1 MTPYTNTSKSHQQA
15 WNSNPTSSATPIP
28 SPLMKHMMK
37 MQKKTMIENCSFAL
51 LINDILLKM
60 NLNNRKNMSTMN
72 CTSDINTDYCM
83 NPIKMKKRNMPIQ
96 RWRCCFSG
104 PFPWDHQDEGMI
116 SFNVR
121 CCSPG
126 AIHLQRPVGSLPKTR
141 WFDCRTRRW
150 LGCLDGK
157 TAGEIGSEEPHGFSS
172 YFLLLTKKSGI
183 RWGRSQLCKKS
194 FVFGVHFGLE
204 YNCTVFVSKPC
215 VYLSP
220 RIWVMDACWFSS
232 ACRFGTVRHRTTK
245 NRWFQ
250 KLVLPSLKHTRTM
263 SMIPSLKKAIG
274 KVDTIQWCISDD
286 PMVLPSLKQFS
297 FADLEGVPA
306 YSQGGV
312 WLKLTNG
319 GSSSKRKVPRKNE
332 AKLDT
337 INQHEDVSVTSQ

>member
-150 LGCLDGK
+150 LGCK
-157 TAGEIGSEEPHGFSS
+157 TAGEIGSEEPQKLWDSLRNFWIVGVQGGNYMQDIFRFRGAFWVRIQLHCFC
-172 YFLLLTKKSGI
+172 FQALCV
-183 RWGRSQLCKKS
+183 SQPQNLGDGCML
-194 FVFGVHFGLE
+194 VFIGM
-204 YNCTVFVSKPC
+204 
-215 VYLSP
+215 
-220 RIWVMDACWFSS
+220 RIW
-232 ACRFGTVRHRTTK
+232 
-245 NRWFQ
+245 NRSPLDNKKQ
-250 KLVLPSLKHTRTM
+250 
-263 SMIPSLKKAIG
+263 MISETGFTIPQTYH
-274 KVDTIQWCISDD
+274 VNDTIPQ
-286 PMVLPSLKQFS
+286 
-297 FADLEGVPA
+297 
-306 YSQGGV
+306 
-312 WLKLTNG
+312 
-319 GSSSKRKVPRKNE
+319 
-332 AKLDT
+332 
-337 INQHEDVSVTSQ
+337 